1 MWRQGRWAAVL
12 CLALMAKAVTGQG
25 GEDMKE
31 AEPVAQP
38 PMATAA
44 SAAASAAASGASER
58 VVGRP
63 VERRMSEEDGG
74 LDPIFVFNATYVEV
88 NDTEP
93 VGGWW
98 PQWSRP
104 YFKCGIG
111 TVYKASRKECQQEA
125 VDGGYL
131 FYQFR
136 PDDVNIGTCAVSNA
150 CKGGGAVA
158 PWIVY
163 SKEPQQRTE
172 L

>member
-1 MWRQGRWAAVL
+1 
-12 CLALMAKAVTGQG
+12 
-25 GEDMKE
+25 
-31 AEPVAQP
+31 
-38 PMATAA
+38 
-44 SAAASAAASGASER
+44 
-58 VVGRP
+58 
-63 VERRMSEEDGG
+63 MSEEDGG